1 MDKPALQTAG
11 RWISESGSSG
21 GLGGGWG
28 VLGRGVVEVAH
39 WGGRVGVW
47 SDRHV
52 VSVLV
57 HVVRSECMRRVQ
69 GTVLEVLER

>member
-1 MDKPALQTAG
+1 M
-11 RWISESGSSG
+11 
-21 GLGGGWG
+21 
-28 VLGRGVVEVAH
+28 VEVAH